1 MEENQTTRP
10 PEQPKTG
17 IAHTNKDILFRVLSE
32 NYQDKS
38 FAAYGLD
45 DIPKIKRML
54 PSEHPVVATK
64 FFGDNMFLLEG
75 DVLLCLEY
83 ESTSSWLDFLKYS
96 KYVIHTIERL
106 HEEGIQ
112 IAKVVIVVIY
122 TGDMQSAPAKYDV
135 GGLCLQARQVF
146 LSKFDTDEIYSGLK
160 AKIEA
165 DERLT
170 DEDVLRFIILPLT
183 QPDKKRKQGLIE
195 NTVELAK
202 QVKDDTQQA
211 FILAGLLTATN
222 KFIDQE
228 YSKMIRSWLA
238 MTKVARIFEE
248 EKIEAVNAALKSERI
263 AMATNLL
270 KLRMPFE
277 TIAEVSTLDLEEV
290 KQLNTELSKEE
301 SA

>member
-1 MEENQTTRP
+1 MEENQTIRP

-38 FAAYGLD
+38 FAAYGLE

-54 PSEHPVVATK
+54 PSEYPVVATRNY
-64 FFGDNMFLLEG
+64 GDNMFLLDG
-75 DVLLCLEY
+75 DILLCLEY
-83 ESTSSWLDFLKYS
+83 ESTTSWLDFLKYN
-96 KYVIHTIERL
+96 KYVTHTIERL
-106 HEEGIQ
+106 HDEGIQ
-112 IAKVVIVVIY
+112 IEKVIIVVIY
-122 TGDMQSAPAKYDV
+122 TGDMQSAPAKFDT
-135 GGLCLQARQVF
+135 GGVCIQTRQVF
-146 LSKFDTDEIYSGLK
+146 LSKFDTNGIYSGLK

-165 DERLT
+165 GAPLL
-170 DEDVLRFIILPLT
+170 DEDVMKFIILPLT

-195 NTVELAK
+195 DTVELAK
-202 QVKDDTQQA
+202 QVKDDAQQA

-228 YSKMIRSWLA
+228 YSKMIRKWLA

-248 EKIEAVNAALKSERI
+248 EKIEAVNAAQK

-270 KLRMPFE
+270 KLGMPFE
-277 TIAEVSTLDLEEV
+277 TIAEVSTLDLETV
-290 KQLNTELSKEE
+290 KKLHTELSKEE

>member
-1 MEENQTTRP
+1 
-10 PEQPKTG
+10 
-17 IAHTNKDILFRVLSE
+17 LSE

-54 PSEHPVVATK
+54 PSEYPVVATRNY
-64 FFGDNMFLLEG
+64 GDNMFLLEG
-75 DVLLCLEY
+75 NILLCLEY
-83 ESTSSWLDFLKYS
+83 ESTTSWLDFLKYN
-96 KYVIHTIERL
+96 KYVTHTIERL
-106 HEEGIQ
+106 HEEEIR
-112 IAKVVIVVIY
+112 IIKAIIVVIY
-122 TGDMQSAPAKYDV
+122 TGDMQSAPAELDV
-135 GGLCLQARQVF
+135 GCVCVQARQVF

-160 AKIEA
+160 AKIFA

-170 DEDVLRFIILPLT
+170 DEDVMRFIILPLT

-202 QVKDDTQQA
+202 QVKDDAQQA

-228 YSKMIRSWLA
+228 YSKMIRGWLA

-248 EKIEAVNAALKSERI
+248 EKIQAVNMAVNAATKEADLTARK
-263 AMATNLL
+263 AMATKLL
-270 KLRMPFE
+270 KLGMPFE
-277 TIAEVSTLDLEEV
+277 TIAEVSTLDLETI
-290 KQLNTELSKEE
+290 KQLHTELPKEE
-301 SA
+301 PA